1 MDGKTLKALKQSI
14 KKWER
19 NAVAET
25 PEDTMVGSD
34 SCPLCKLFWKR
45 RCEGCPVRDR
55 TEETYCDGSPYDDA
69 EFASVRWG
77 SAPED
82 ENLRNAAHAAARE
95 EVAFLRS
102 LLPEE
107 EATP

>member
-1 MDGKTLKALKQSI
+1 MDAKTLTALRQSI
-14 KKWER
+14 EKWER

-25 PEDTMVGSD
+25 PEDIMVGSD
-34 SCPLCKLFWKR
+34 SCPLCQLFWKR

-69 EFASVRWG
+69 YFAGARWI
-77 SAPED
+77 SAPEN
-82 ENLRNAAHAAARE
+82 ESLRNEAHAAFRA
-95 EVAFLRS
+95 EVGFLRS